1 MLFRPR
7 CSIIATDGG
16 PVRERV
22 PGLFFRE
29 EKMSQH
35 NTSANNRFIP
45 KPVFLVSHS
54 LQEAV
59 CKEIYDYLICKK
71 LSQLKEAI
79 LHFNK
84 AIKQIFR

>member
-1 MLFRPR
+1 
-7 CSIIATDGG
+7 
-16 PVRERV
+16 
-22 PGLFFRE
+22 
-29 EKMSQH
+29 MSQF
-35 NTSANNRFIP
+35 NTPANNRFIQ

-79 LHFNK
+79 HHFNK
-84 AIKQIFR
+84 AIKQIIR